1 MKSYLRWL
9 EQLAAHFP
17 ERALPDLESRDVLDF
32 LIHLQKDRKLAGA
45 TVNQA
50 LCAIRGFYRD
60 HLDRRWKIW
69 NKVKISRAESLPTVL
84 TREEVSLLLET
95 FHDGFYRAFFTLV
108 YHCGMRVSE
117 AANLC
122 PNDIISSRMVIRIRK
137 GKGAKAREV
146 PISPELLQRLRR
158 FWRSH
163 KNPDWLF
170 PGAGRG
176 WKASGI
182 SRREMLHDS
191 KKAVGTNTIWNA
203 LKAAKIECGLFRKYP
218 ALCVHTLRHSYATHL
233 LEAGV
238 SLVQLSALLGHAS
251 LKPTL
256 VYLHLTE
263 VSEEKAREA
272 LHTLVMPRHGRGR
285 GRKD

>member
-1 MKSYLRWL
+1 MKDYLRWL
-9 EQLAAHFP
+9 RQLSAHFP
-17 ERALPDLESRDVLDF
+17 ERALPDLGSRDVLDF
-32 LIHLQKDRKLAGA
+32 LIHLQQDRKLAGA

-50 LCAIRGFYRD
+50 LCAIRNFYRD

-69 NKVKISRAESLPTVL
+69 SEVKISRAESLPSVL
-84 TREEVSLLLET
+84 TRKEVNLLLET
-95 FHDGFYRAFFTLV
+95 FHDGFYRAFFTLA
-108 YHCGMRVSE
+108 YQCGMRVSE
-117 AANLC
+117 AANLR

-176 WKASGI
+176 WKASGV
-182 SRREMLHDS
+182 SRRKMLHDS
-191 KKAVGTNTIWNA
+191 KKPVGNNTIWNA
-203 LKAAKIECGLFRKYP
+203 MKAARIECGLFKKYP
-218 ALCVHTLRHSYATHL
+218 TLCVHTLRHSYATHL

-238 SLVQLSALLGHAS
+238 SLVQISALLGHAS

-272 LHTLVMPRHGRGR
+272 LHTLVMPGHGRSR
-285 GRKD
+285 RRKD